1 MKTIKYLLI
10 GAMLTVSTGMSAQ
23 TADYQPQLNAIYKV
37 LKENPG
43 KPDAAKN
50 LVKAYEK
57 AYKKDPAA
65 LVALGYGFLSENH
78 LDKAKYYA
86 DLVLKK
92 NKTCGDAY
100 VLLGDI
106 EQQKE
111 EGGQAAMWYKNAMS
125 MDPKNPNGYIKYA
138 NIYRKDPATFDDT
151 MNKLKKEVPSY
162 PIEAESGHSYFII
175 NDYKSAY
182 NYYSKSNQNTNDEQ
196 QTYEYAQAAYF
207 TGNADKALEVAQ
219 KGISRFPN
227 SNVEK
232 ALTRYALY
240 SAVDLGKYTDAEKYA
255 NFMERSDMD
264 LIYNDFQNIGKVYL
278 AEEKYNE
285 AIERFN
291 KALEKKDDAY
301 LNYQLL
307 SEAYAGLGEEDQA
320 ISFAEKYLS
329 LASSVKVSD
338 FTKLADIYSQK
349 AVEAQKAEDGN
360 VDLYMEKSMGVF
372 DRMIEKF
379 PQLKT
384 YGILQQGNVA
394 FKLNNNALAQSKW
407 LAVID
412 LLQDK
417 SDRTAREVTDLTS
430 AYRQLGALLWADKD
444 KGIKAA
450 APYLDRL
457 VELDPEDNIAKR
469 YLEAISK

>member
-1 MKTIKYLLI
+1 MKAIKYLLI

-43 KPDAAKN
+43 KPDAAKS

-92 NKTCGDAY
+92 NKSYGDAY

-106 EQQKE
+106 EQTKE

-138 NIYRKDPATFDDT
+138 NIYRKDPATFDET

-175 NDYKSAY
+175 NDYASAY
-182 NYYSKSNQNTNDEQ
+182 KYYSQSNMNTDDEQ
-196 QTYEYAQAAYF
+196 QLYEYAQSAYF
-207 TGNADKALEVAQ
+207 TSNTEKALEVAQ

-227 SNVEK
+227 TNVEK
-232 ALTRYALY
+232 ALSRYALY
-240 SAVDLGKYTDAEKYA
+240 SAVDLEKYEIAEKYA
-255 NFMERSDMD
+255 KFMESSDMD
-264 LIYNDFQNIGKVYL
+264 LIYNDYQNIGRVYL
-278 AEEKYNE
+278 AEKKYNE

-291 KALEKKDDAY
+291 KALEKKNDAY

-329 LASSVKVSD
+329 LANNVKVSD
-338 FTKLADIYSQK
+338 FTKLADVYTNK
-349 AVEAQKAEDGN
+349 AVKALEAEDGN
-360 VDLYMEKSMGVF
+360 YGVHMENAMGVF
-372 DRMIEKF
+372 DRMAEKF

-384 YGILQQGNVA
+384 YAILQQGNVA

-417 SDRTAREVTDLTS
+417 SDRTSREVTDLTL

-469 YLEAISK
+469 YLEAINK